1 MKLLSK
7 ILDNYYSNK
16 LVQFVEMEI
25 ISKYIVDIKR
35 FNHKNYIEIRIKRTQ
50 YNDEQYMVIFR
61 FNKQDAFEFMCRQ
74 QELSKKVLN
83 NAKNYLE
90 SKGE

>member
-1 MKLLSK
+1 MKLLTK

-16 LVQFVEMEI
+16 LVQFVKMEI
-25 ISKYIVDIKR
+25 ISKYVVDIKH
-35 FNHKNYIEIRIKRTQ
+35 FNHKNYIEISIKRTQ
-50 YNDEQYMVIFR
+50 YNNKQYRVVFR
-61 FNKQDAFEFMCRQ
+61 FNKQDAFEFICRQ

>member
-1 MKLLSK
+1 MKILSK

-16 LVQFVEMEI
+16 LVQFVEMEL
-25 ISKYIVDIKR
+25 ISKYFVDIKR
-35 FNHKNYIEIRIKRTQ
+35 FNHKNYIEIRIKRTH
-50 YNDEQYMVIFR
+50 YNDKQYTVVFR

>member
-7 ILDNYYSNK
+7 MLDNYYSNK

-25 ISKYIVDIKR
+25 ISKYIVDIKQ
-35 FNHKNYIEIRIKRTQ
+35 FNHKNYTEISIKRTQ
-50 YNDEQYMVIFR
+50 YNDKQYIVVFR

-83 NAKNYLE
+83 NAKKYLE

>member
-7 ILDNYYSNK
+7 MLDNYYSNK
-16 LVQFVEMEI
+16 LVQFVKMEI
-25 ISKYIVDIKR
+25 ISKYIVDIKH

-50 YNDEQYMVIFR
+50 YNDKQYTVVFR
-61 FNKQDAFEFMCRQ
+61 FNKQDAFKFMCRQ

-83 NAKNYLE
+83 NTKKYLE

>member
-7 ILDNYYSNK
+7 MLDNYYSNK

-25 ISKYIVDIKR
+25 ISKYIVDIKQ
-35 FNHKNYIEIRIKRTQ
+35 FNHKNYIEISIKKTQ
-50 YNDEQYMVIFR
+50 YNDKQYIVVFR

-83 NAKNYLE
+83 NVRNYLE